1 MSATTTHSA
10 GFLLY
15 LRGTAAILMTITGFA
30 IIVGGILYA
39 QIAGTQR
46 YIGVIEGCAILLV
59 FAGIVIALKTA
70 EKLQTAIEEN
80 SLTD

>member
-1 MSATTTHSA
+1 MNARTRHTA

-30 IIVGGILYA
+30 CIVGGVLYGELA
-39 QIAGTQR
+39 RTQR
-46 YIGVIEGCAILLV
+46 YTGAIEGCAIALV
-59 FAGIVIALKTA
+59 FAGITIALKTV
-70 EKLQTAIEEN
+70 EKLQTVIETD